1 MIQIRQSSQHRVI
14 RLVQWSW
21 IKESTLINNI
31 RQRQNITEELKRS
44 EAFSPTTCKN
54 TPKTIIPSNSS
65 SVQIIVSQWPDFT
78 SIRVGR
84 QYAAKG
90 RELTQLHNS
99 VARGNGLILCAQL
112 FTSECFKCSVK
123 FRDMT
128 QHYRHYI
135 TMTTRFAFGCSHNVM
150 WTRANCPVFPPKDR
164 KERMVRRRMQGV
176 CLPSC

>member
-1 MIQIRQSSQHRVI
+1 MIWWCRSDAINFDSGPPSQRSPIANVRHRQGTSSTNLQ
-14 RLVQWSW
+14 RLQPVQNQALLLSDN
-21 IKESTLINNI
+21 LV
-31 RQRQNITEELKRS
+31 L
-44 EAFSPTTCKN
+44 
-54 TPKTIIPSNSS
+54 
-65 SVQIIVSQWPDFT
+65 
-78 SIRVGR
+78 GLGL
-84 QYAAKG
+84 YAAKW
-90 RELTQLHNS
+90 RELTQLHNG